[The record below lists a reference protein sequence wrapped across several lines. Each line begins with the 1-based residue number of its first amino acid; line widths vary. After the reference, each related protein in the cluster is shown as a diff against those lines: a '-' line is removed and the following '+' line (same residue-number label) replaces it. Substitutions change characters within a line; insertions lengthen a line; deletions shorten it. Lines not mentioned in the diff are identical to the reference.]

1 MATLPLNTTKKHYF
15 GQIGSTKLG
24 SRRGDHQEGKKVG
37 HSSLAFK
44 KLAIQIWLHVL
55 PRTLQKVFSGGCCG
69 GLDSDFRVNPW
80 STFSDF
86 SLDQAEHFSQLEP
99 GTSTLVPH

>member
-24 SRRGDHQEGKKVG
+24 SRRDDHQEGKKVG

-44 KLAIQIWLHVL
+44 KLAIQIWPPVL
-55 PRTLQKVFSGGCCG
+55 PRTLQKVFSRGWCDGF
-69 GLDSDFRVNPW
+69 DSDFRVNLW
-80 STFSDF
+80 SNSSDF
-86 SLDQAEHFSQLEP
+86 SLDQDEHFSQLEP